1 MIILY
6 FWLHSG
12 YILAIFLAT
21 HSDYILATFLLHS
34 DLKPIKLR
42 ILVSSWFHIKSSGKE
57 KGGYKSLFVESE
69 PRISFCFSTNIPCPG
84 QHLPLSAISS
94 LIRRV
99 CALRSGIGFPQYLER
114 KSFGINID
122 FLSWAT
128 NKLSAIRPFR
138 YKSTWYSLWSSLLR
152 IMKNSTAF
160 TNCCTFP
167 IVAFIQRQ
175 YCFFWWDQRATLSG
189 GLKIRSRGK
198 TKICDF

>member
-1 MIILY
+1 MTTNDYQWQPMTTNDYILAVFLLFLTT

-12 YILAIFLAT
+12 YFSGYILTTFWLHFCYNLTAFWLN
-21 HSDYILATFLLHS
+21 SDYILTCR
-34 DLKPIKLR
+34 LKPIKLR

-99 CALRSGIGFPQYLER
+99 CALRSRIGFPQYLER

-122 FLSWAT
+122 FPFLS
-128 NKLSAIRPFR
+128 NK
-138 YKSTWYSLWSSLLR
+138 
-152 IMKNSTAF
+152 
-160 TNCCTFP
+160 
-167 IVAFIQRQ
+167 
-175 YCFFWWDQRATLSG
+175 
-189 GLKIRSRGK
+189 
-198 TKICDF
+198 

>member
-1 MIILY
+1 MTTNNYHWQPMTTNDYQWLLMTAFWLYSYY

-69 PRISFCFSTNIPCPG
+69 PQISFCFSTNIPSPG

-114 KSFGINID
+114 KSFGINFD
-122 FLSWAT
+122 FPFLS
-128 NKLSAIRPFR
+128 NK
-138 YKSTWYSLWSSLLR
+138 
-152 IMKNSTAF
+152 
-160 TNCCTFP
+160 
-167 IVAFIQRQ
+167 
-175 YCFFWWDQRATLSG
+175 
-189 GLKIRSRGK
+189 
-198 TKICDF
+198 

>member
-1 MIILY
+1 MTFNDYQWLPMTTNDYQWLPMTTNDNQWLPMTTFWLYSYY

-69 PRISFCFSTNIPCPG
+69 PRISFCFQPTF
-84 QHLPLSAISS
+84 LPLVNTCHYQQSAVWYAESV
-94 LIRRV
+94 LCV
-99 CALRSGIGFPQYLER
+99 PGSGFLNTWKGKVLG
-114 KSFGINID
+114 STLT

-128 NKLSAIRPFR
+128 NKLSAIRSFR
-138 YKSTWYSLWSSLLR
+138 Y
-152 IMKNSTAF
+152 
-160 TNCCTFP
+160 
-167 IVAFIQRQ
+167 
-175 YCFFWWDQRATLSG
+175 
-189 GLKIRSRGK
+189 
-198 TKICDF
+198 